1 MLKLLLGNP
10 NARRLKRYQPIVS
23 DINLLEEEIAP
34 LSDDDLRVKTAAFQ
48 ERLANAGSLTNQRPI
63 LDEILPEA
71 FAVVREAGK
80 QVLGMRHFDVQ
91 LIGGMVLH
99 EGQIAEMKTG
109 EGKTLV
115 ATLPSYLN
123 ALTGRGVHVVTVND
137 TSRRDAEWMG
147 QVHRFLGLS
156 VGLIQQTCG
165 RRKDG
170 VITTATSPMPPTLSW
185 VSTTCGTTWLRTSA
199 RLCSVSFSTA

>member
-1 MLKLLLGNP
+1 MLKLLLGDP
-10 NARRLKRYQPIVS
+10 NARKLKRYQPIVS
-23 DINLLEEEIAP
+23 DINLLEEEVAP
-34 LSDDDLRVKTAAFQ
+34 LSDDELRGRTADFQ
-48 ERLANAGSLTNQRPI
+48 KRLANAGSLANQRPV

-80 QVLGMRHFDVQ
+80 RVLGMRHFDVQ

-123 ALTGRGVHVVTVND
+123 ALTGFHLSDLALMQDHATDQLHIEMAHAKHPLTGFAHHSESLRQDLIENRALV
-137 TSRRDAEWMG
+137 RQAA
-147 QVHRFLGLS
+147 S
-156 VGLIQQTCG
+156 VGKTLLKG
-165 RRKDG
+165 R
-170 VITTATSPMPPTLSW
+170 S
-185 VSTTCGTTWLRTSA
+185 SA
-199 RLCSVSFSTA
+199 AQFVV